1 MGPGGPPGGGNPG
14 QAIGAAIGPAVG
26 GDASGGAL
34 QAQQQQL
41 QTLMG
46 QISAVNQSVQQIA
59 LSTPGLGPIMS
70 QIQQLLKQAVV
81 TSAQAAQ
88 AQTASGMAV
97 PGGSAGM

>member
-1 MGPGGPPGGGNPG
+1 MGGG
-14 QAIGAAIGPAVG
+14 
-26 GDASGGAL
+26 GDPGAL
-34 QAQQQQL
+34 QAQQAQL

-46 QISAVNQSVQQIA
+46 QISAVNQQVQQIA
-59 LSTPGLGPIMS
+59 LSTPGLGPLMS

-97 PGGSAGM
+97 PGGTVGA

>member
-1 MGPGGPPGGGNPG
+1 MGPGGPAGGGNPG
-14 QAIGAAIGPAVG
+14 QAIGAAIGPAAA

-46 QISAVNQSVQQIA
+46 QISAVNQQVQQIA
-59 LSTPGLGPIMS
+59 LSTPGLGGIMS

-97 PGGSAGM
+97 PGGQAGM